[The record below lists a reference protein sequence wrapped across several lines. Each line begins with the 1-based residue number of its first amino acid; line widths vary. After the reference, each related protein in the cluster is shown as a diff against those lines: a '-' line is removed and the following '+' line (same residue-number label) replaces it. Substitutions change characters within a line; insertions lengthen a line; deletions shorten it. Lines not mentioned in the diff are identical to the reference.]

1 MDNRHSLRL
10 PSGHHQTLAP
20 PPKVFFLAAIRIP
33 SHPHPLLC
41 GYSTSS
47 KRRLSASIRSR
58 SASMRQSSASIR
70 RGPEPDPARDAARP
84 TPSASAPAEKRQIEH
99 FKIPQKGIFRPK
111 TTPKKLGSGLPTRS
125 QTGGNAGFS
134 LRLPERNA
142 HSKCQKFFS
151 EMAQGVKLNPFC
163 SQEGTYGISFKSPPL
178 AKGGWG
184 DLGRGLVLRRK
195 N

>member
-1 MDNRHSLRL
+1 MANRHFLRA
-10 PSGHHQTLAP
+10 PSNHRQTLISL
-20 PPKVFFLAAIRIP
+20 PKMFFLAAIRI
-33 SHPHPLLC
+33 SSQTYPLLC
-41 GYSTSS
+41 GHSASY

-70 RGPEPDPARDAARP
+70 RRSGTDPARDAARP

-99 FKIPQKGIFRPK
+99 FKIPQKGTFRPK
-111 TTPKKLGSGLPTRS
+111 TAPKKLGSGLPTRS
-125 QTGGNAGFS
+125 QTWGDAGFS